1 MNINVA
7 NANLNINKMD
17 SFKLTMMANAVLNNK
32 STYSY
37 FPADVAGQ
45 AVEVFTRRDG
55 SQTHANRM
63 EKLFIVGGDVDIRL
77 DSNNKNE
84 LEHILST
91 IQSHV

>member
-7 NANLNINKMD
+7 NTNLNINKLD

-37 FPADVAGQ
+37 FPADVSGQ

-55 SQTHANRM
+55 SQAHANRM
-63 EKLFIVGGDVDIRL
+63 EKLFIVGGNIDIRL